1 MRIETLAVHAGR
13 NVDPTTGAVAAPI
26 HLSTTFE
33 RAPDGGF
40 PSGFVYSRDNNPNR
54 AMLETC
60 LAALE
65 DGVEAVAFASGMAAI
80 TAVMEAMPRDP
91 PRRILIPEDVYFGIR
106 PLLARTD
113 LAERFEVAVIDM
125 TDLAAVAKACDQIRP
140 GLVWIETPSNP
151 LLQVT
156 DIAAVVAFAHAVGAF
171 VAVDNTWATPIL
183 QRPTAIGADFA
194 VHALTKYLGGHSD
207 IMIGA
212 VVARERGGY
221 LDNIRAAQVNKGA
234 VPSPF
239 ECWLALR
246 GIESLVPRFEAQC
259 RNAVAVA
266 TFLEGHCNV
275 TRVHYPGLAS
285 HPAHQLA
292 MRQMRGVGGGMLSFE
307 VAGGRPEA
315 MAVANA
321 LGLFIRATSLG
332 GTHSLVEHR
341 ASAEGPQTRAPESLL
356 RLSIGIE
363 HVDDLIADLD
373 QALAVLTKES

>member
-13 NVDPTTGAVAAPI
+13 RVDPTTGAVAAPI

-33 RAPDGGF
+33 RAADGGF
-40 PSGFVYSRDNNPNR
+40 PSGFIYSRDDNPNR
-54 AMLETC
+54 QMLETC

-65 DGVEAVAFASGMAAI
+65 DGIEAVAFASGMAAI
-80 TAVMEAMPRDP
+80 ATVIEALPADS
-91 PRRILIPEDVYFGIR
+91 PRRLLMPADVYFGIR

-113 LAERFEVAVIDM
+113 LAGRFEVATVDM
-125 TDLAAVAKACDQIRP
+125 TDLAAVERACAAVRP
-140 GLVWIETPSNP
+140 GLVWLETPSNP
-151 LLQVT
+151 RLHIT
-156 DIAAVVAFAHAVGAF
+156 DIEVVTRLAHEVGAF

-183 QRPTAIGADFA
+183 QRPTGMGADFA

-207 IMIGA
+207 VMIGG
-212 VVARERGGY
+212 VVARERGRY
-221 LDNIRAAQVNKGA
+221 LDNIRTAQVNKGA

-259 RNAVAVA
+259 RNALAAA
-266 TFLEGHCNV
+266 TFLEGHPSV
-275 TRVHYPGLAS
+275 TTVHYPGLSS
-285 HPAHQLA
+285 HPAHHLA
-292 MRQMRGVGGGMLSFE
+292 MRQMKGIGGGMLSFE
-307 VAGGRPEA
+307 IAGARTQA

-321 LGLFIRATSLG
+321 LQLFIRATSLG

-341 ASAEGPQTRAPESLL
+341 ASAEGPETRAPESLL
-356 RLSIGIE
+356 RLSIGLE

-373 QALAVLTKES
+373 QALAVLTTQP